1 MCLSINETD
10 TFELFQTKQKCKINY
25 HLNCNDKCLIYLLSD
40 SVCGLQYVGYTT
52 EKFRFRWNNY
62 KKKDRKTLRRKE
74 HMQPELFEHFPDDNH
89 NCFLN
94 DCRITLIAKTE
105 SSDPTRGEEYWRKVV
120 KTVGPYGWNT
130 LYWWILLHAFIFSH
144 SVA

>member
-40 SVCGLQYVGYTT
+40 SVCGLQYVGYAT

-74 HMQPELFEHFPDDNH
+74 HMQPELFEHFPDDNL

-94 DCRITLIAKTE
+94 DCRITLIAQTD
-105 SSDPTRGEEYWRKVV
+105 SSDPTRGEDTDERLSKLLVLMGQILYID
-120 KTVGPYGWNT
+120 GYFCT
-130 LYWWILLHAFIFSH
+130 LLYFPIQ
-144 SVA
+144 